1 MRYLNYSVSLIL
13 VLMLAGCAGNESVKP
28 ADENAAKSTASADI
42 TGKQR
47 SEQDKMLLQ
56 RNTYFSFDDS
66 SIGMDARSLIK
77 AHAQHLVAQP
87 NIAVILDGH
96 ADERGTREYN
106 LRLGERRA
114 QAVAKNMQAL
124 GVASKRISI
133 NSTGKEK
140 PVCTEHDEACWQKNR
155 RVEISY
161 R

>member
-1 MRYLNYSVSLIL
+1 
-13 VLMLAGCAGNESVKP
+13 MLAGCAGNESVKP
-28 ADENAAKSTASADI
+28 ANENAAKSTATTASADI
-42 TGKQR
+42 AGKQL
-47 SEQDKMLLQ
+47 SEQDKLLAQ
-56 RNTYFSFDDS
+56 RNTYFAFDDS
-66 SIGMDARSLIK
+66 TIDANARDLIK

-87 NIAVILDGH
+87 NIAITLEGH

-124 GVASKRISI
+124 GVAKKRIAI
-133 NSTGKEK
+133 NSLGKEK